1 MDQSVV
7 RKSGIYF
14 DTYVCK
20 ENEVIIY
27 CLAYNKSTELYGGLT
42 KKLGYVTLRGD
53 LQERIF
59 SYGYLKEK
67 SSMFFSSMKTELPNI
82 FCSTGL
88 KKRLYLFDQNQNQV
102 KSSGM
107 FLYHHST
114 LDRKDDFLKYKDNVH
129 LHPVNL
135 SIDD

>member
-1 MDQSVV
+1 MPAANADPS
-7 RKSGIYF
+7 IYF

-27 CLAYNKSTELYGGLT
+27 CPVYNKSTGLYGGLT

-53 LQERIF
+53 LQERFF
-59 SYGYLKEK
+59 SYGYEKEK
-67 SSMFFSSMKTELPNI
+67 SSMFFSSTKTELPNI
-82 FCSTGL
+82 FCSTEF
-88 KKRLYLFDQNQNQV
+88 KKRSYLFDQNQNQV

-107 FLYHHST
+107 FLYLPST
-114 LDRKDDFLKYKDNVH
+114 LDRKEDFLKYKDNVH